1 MSRADERSTLRS
13 PKPDGFA
20 TKSSL
25 KNKRPGL
32 SGRPLCKGVAIGPRG
47 EGPTERYYFVV
58 GRHLLSF
65 RLFAFFF
72 VVISVNHFRARM
84 DVPEKG
90 QLGSGLNPTKRSHT
104 REMLH
109 NKKKVKTTKQMRAFR
124 AFAHSRALALACL
137 LACSSPLG
145 LGDKAGT
152 MAGAYAQGTPNKQRF
167 SCSRSHI

>member
-25 KNKRPGL
+25 RNKRPGL

-65 RLFAFFF
+65 RLFAFFLLSF
-72 VVISVNHFRARM
+72 RLIISEPGWTSQKRA
-84 DVPEKG
+84 
-90 QLGSGLNPTKRSHT
+90 SWGL
-104 REMLH
+104 
-109 NKKKVKTTKQMRAFR
+109 A
-124 AFAHSRALALACL
+124 
-137 LACSSPLG
+137 
-145 LGDKAGT
+145 
-152 MAGAYAQGTPNKQRF
+152 
-167 SCSRSHI
+167 